1 MASYIKAH
9 YHPFLFALMSTC
21 ALAELGL
28 TAFLIEAGNEHHTW
42 PSPRYHSLL
51 LAYLFNATWTML
63 FSMAYVLW
71 IIDGAVH
78 LLASIASSIIWL
90 LVTSILW
97 GTTTGIMRKTRT
109 GGDCAN
115 MSSISRCRQSLT
127 VEALGWAE
135 FGLCLLTL
143 LATLIWLRTGKRNY
157 RSSFYADEDWP

>member
-28 TAFLIEAGNEHHTW
+28 TAFLIEAGNENHTW

-51 LAYLFNATWTML
+51 IMYLFNSIWTVV

-90 LVTSILW
+90 LISSALW
-97 GTTTGIMRKTRT
+97 GTATILMRNTRT
-109 GGDCAN
+109 GGNCAN
-115 MSSISRCRQSLT
+115 AHPITRCRQSLT

-135 FGLCLLTL
+135 FGLCLMTL
-143 LATLIWLRTGKRNY
+143 LATLIWLHTGKRNY
-157 RSSFYADEDWP
+157 RSSFYGDQEWP